1 MALLNYANQFAEIL
15 ENNLLP
21 EDNRLIFTGDKHII
35 THGVDYLAD
44 YDGTRGLVPSY
55 ITSETLDDFGVLGKE
70 GWKKITTDMLPIAGD
85 LTANGN
91 DSIFTSLQVQ
101 NLIKNGF
108 AANDAMVFKGV
119 LVKSQDKLQNISNAF
134 ADVPTKG
141 YSAGWTYRVAEAGD
155 YLETKPC
162 EVGDWIIA
170 TNDRAEPTVNAGGE
184 QITKSD
190 WSIIQTNIDG
200 LATITLNGIEYIFAT
215 NKNQNTSI
223 KLYAPD
229 SKGLS
234 GQILSMGTVKGSD
247 GEFPLIWIDQSSI
260 TAGDSSKLGGKP
272 ATDFVNDVSVSNE
285 GKLIVTHGLNSSSP
299 DIIAKKL
306 LKGLKAGPGLGL
318 ATIADDIITIVE
330 NASFDGS
337 TDYTMLLRPAST
349 TTLGGVQIGTGIEV
363 DGNGVISLKKETLV
377 DILGKDF
384 SSIANTAVVST
395 TSNGLAP
402 QIENAIK
409 QLPSTLQIL
418 GYDPTNTSKTEPGWY
433 EIPGAALTNTWRE
446 IQINSVSIGDR
457 KLNIMPSED
466 IHFIKDEETSQDRCD
481 IKFGISWYNI
491 TTKEF
496 ETI

>member
-55 ITSETLDDFGVLGKE
+55 KTDLDDFGVLGKE
-70 GWKKITTDMLPIAGD
+70 GWKKITTAMLPIASD
-85 LTANGN
+85 LTANGD

-119 LVKSQDKLQNISNAF
+119 LVKSQNKLETIVNAF
-134 ADVPTKG
+134 ADVPTKD

-155 YLETKPC
+155 YVGHPC

-170 TNDRAEPTVNAGGE
+170 TNDRTEANVNAGGE
-184 QITKSD
+184 QVTNSD
-190 WSIIQTNIDG
+190 WSIIQTNIYG
-200 LATITLNGIEYIFAT
+200 TATITLNGTPYTFAT
-215 NKNQNTSI
+215 NTNQGTS
-223 KLYAPD
+223 KTLYAPD

-234 GQILSMGTVKGSD
+234 GQILSIGTIKGSD
-247 GEFPLIWIDQSSI
+247 GEFPFTWIDQSSI
-260 TAGDSSKLGGKP
+260 TAGDSLKLEGKS
-272 ATDFVNDVSVSNE
+272 AADFVNTVSVSQE
-285 GKLIVTHGLNSSSP
+285 AQLVVTKGTNSISS

-306 LKGLKAGPGLGL
+306 LKGLTAGPGLNL
-318 ATIADDIITIVE
+318 ATIANDGTVTIVE

-337 TDYTMLLRPAST
+337 IDYTMLLRPAST

-384 SSIANTAVVST
+384 TTITNTAVVNT

-402 QIENAIK
+402 QIKDAIK
-409 QLPSTLQIL
+409 QLPLTLQIL

-433 EIPGAALTNTWRE
+433 EIPSTALTNTWRE
-446 IQINSVSIGDR
+446 IRINGTSIGTKVLDI
-457 KLNIMPSED
+457 KPSEE
-466 IHFIKDEETSQDRCD
+466 IHIIKDDPDSEDVCE
-481 IKFGISWYNI
+481 IGFGLSWYNI
-491 TTKEF
+491 STKKF
-496 ETI
+496 ETT

>member
-70 GWKKITTDMLPIAGD
+70 GWKKITTAMLPIASD
-85 LTANGN
+85 LTANGD

-134 ADVPTKG
+134 ANVPTKG
-141 YSAGWTYRVAEAGD
+141 YSAGWIYRVAEAGD
-155 YLETKPC
+155 YVGHPC
-162 EVGDWIIA
+162 EVGDWVIA
-170 TNDRAEPTVNAGGE
+170 TNDRAEANVNAGGE
-184 QITKSD
+184 QVTNSD
-190 WSIIQTNIDG
+190 WSIIQTNIYG
-200 LATITLNGIEYIFAT
+200 TATIKLNGTEYTFAT
-215 NKNQNTSI
+215 NTNQNVSQE
-223 KLYAPD
+223 LYAPTD
-229 SKGLS
+229 KGLA

-247 GEFPLIWIDQSSI
+247 GEFPLTWIDQSSI
-260 TAGDSSKLGGKP
+260 TAGNALKLENHT
-272 ATDFVNDVSVSNE
+272 ADYFVNAVSVSNE
-285 GKLIVTHGLNSSSP
+285 GKLIVTHGANSTSS

-306 LKGLKAGPGLGL
+306 LKGLKTGPGLGL

-330 NASFDGS
+330 NALFDGS

-384 SSIANTAVVST
+384 TTITNTAVVNT

-402 QIENAIK
+402 QIKDAIK
-409 QLPSTLQIL
+409 QLPLTLQIL

-433 EIPGAALTNTWRE
+433 EIPSTALTNTWRE
-446 IQINSVSIGDR
+446 IRINGTSIGTKILDI
-457 KLNIMPSED
+457 KPSEE
-466 IHFIKDEETSQDRCD
+466 IHIIKDDPDSEDVCE
-481 IKFGISWYNI
+481 IGFGLSWYNI
-491 TTKEF
+491 STGDWEYTK
-496 ETI
+496 